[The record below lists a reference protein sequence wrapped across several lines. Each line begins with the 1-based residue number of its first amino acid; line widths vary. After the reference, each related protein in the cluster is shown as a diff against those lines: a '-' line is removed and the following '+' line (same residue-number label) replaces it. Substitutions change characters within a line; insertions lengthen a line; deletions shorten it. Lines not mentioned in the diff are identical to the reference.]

1 MTPSRPLAAL
11 TLGAAVFAAAA
22 PAQGQVRNA
31 NPHSSAFVATYLC
44 DGGRWLVVAYPA
56 PFARGTEPPARLG
69 WNGETVLMS
78 VARSG
83 SGARYVNKQH
93 DLEWWNKGRGGNL
106 YRLSDRAPLAT
117 NCVES

>member
-1 MTPSRPLAAL
+1 
-11 TLGAAVFAAAA
+11 
-22 PAQGQVRNA
+22 
-31 NPHSSAFVATYLC
+31 
-44 DGGRWLVVAYPA
+44 
-56 PFARGTEPPARLG
+56 
-69 WNGETVLMS
+69 MS

-106 YRLSDRAPLAT
+106 YRLSDRTPLAS

>member
-1 MTPSRPLAAL
+1 MTPYRLLAAL
-11 TLGAAVFAAAA
+11 CLGAAALPAAA

-31 NPHSSAFVATYLC
+31 NPHASAFVTTYLC

-78 VARSG
+78 IARSG
-83 SGARYVNKQH
+83 SGARYVNKKH
-93 DLEWWNKGRGGNL
+93 DLEWWNKGRGGTL
-106 YRLSDRAPLAT
+106 YRLSDRTPLLSD
-117 NCVES
+117 CVES

>member
-1 MTPSRPLAAL
+1 MSAPRLLAAL
-11 TLGAAVFAAAA
+11 CLGAATLAVASL
-22 PAQGQVRNA
+22 AQAQLRNA
-31 NPHSSAFVATYLC
+31 NPHASAFVATYLC

-56 PFARGTEPPARLG
+56 PFARGAEPPARLA

-78 VARSG
+78 IARSG

-93 DLEWWNKGRGGNL
+93 DLEWWSKGRGGNL

-117 NCVES
+117 HCVES